1 MSHEQL
7 QNELNYT
14 MSVNII
20 QKMLDKGLVSTDE
33 YRKID
38 MLNRESFKPN
48 LASLMS

>member
-14 MSVNII
+14 ISVKLI
-20 QKMLDKGLVSTDE
+20 QKMLDKGLISTEE

-38 MLNRESFKPN
+38 MLNRKSFKPN
-48 LASLMS
+48 LACLMS